1 MELSVIGSGFGR
13 TGTRSQKDGLERL
26 GFGPCHHMAEVFANP
41 EQVSHRQDLAAGR
54 DMDLEA
60 AFEGYRAQVDWPGA
74 AVWREL
80 RALNPD
86 AKVVHSVRPEEKW
99 VASFAE
105 TIGRMLGLYK
115 QLDISG
121 HGRDMLDAAHEIV
134 GMRIFG
140 GDYANPDTTLKA
152 FRLNTEQV
160 RDEVPAD
167 QLLVF
172 DVAEG
177 WEPLCRFL
185 EVPVPDEPFPH
196 RNHMVQF
203 WEGFGGVPD

>member
-1 MELSVIGSGFGR
+1 MTLSIIGSGFGR
-13 TGTRSQKDGLERL
+13 TGTRSLKDALEQL
-26 GFGPCHHMAEVFANP
+26 GYGPCHHMADVFANP
-41 EQVSHRQDLAAGR
+41 EQVPYWQDLAAGR
-54 DMDLEA
+54 DVDLTEA
-60 AFEGYRAQVDWPGA
+60 FRGYRSQVDWPGA

-80 RALNPD
+80 RTLYPD

-105 TIGRMLGLYK
+105 TIGRMLGLYP
-115 QLDISG
+115 QLEMPP
-121 HGRDMLDAAHEIV
+121 HGRAMMEAAHELI
-134 GMRIFG
+134 GMQTFG
-140 GDYANPDTTLKA
+140 GAFGDPDATLKA
-152 FRLNTEQV
+152 YRRRTEEV
-160 RDEVPAD
+160 RDEVPAEM
-167 QLLVF
+167 LLVF

-185 EVPVPDEPFPH
+185 EVPVPDGPFPH